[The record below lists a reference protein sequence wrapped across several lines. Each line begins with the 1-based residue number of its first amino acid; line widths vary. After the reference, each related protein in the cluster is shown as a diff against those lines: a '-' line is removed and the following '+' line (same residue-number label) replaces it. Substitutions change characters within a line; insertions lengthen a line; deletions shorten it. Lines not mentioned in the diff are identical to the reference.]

1 VRGVDGGTFGDY
13 PGFLMKV
20 YKRNQVEEA
29 ILRTLGARD
38 ERVKEVR
45 FRLKRLLA
53 ADRRM
58 GTDPSSGE
66 AEASYAFFDQKPPGS
81 GNEVMFSGYDAFA
94 LLAAIILLEHGLPQ
108 LTVVR
113 VLREVRA
120 PFAAAHAAILKRDP
134 ATLFDEAAILAQAKP
149 GMIAVDNT
157 DPVFLVFVR
166 LTASSVSRSDAG
178 TAMAVCRG
186 IEELMAFIKKHSA
199 PGAGATYFELAGVM
213 YTMAANLAQTKP
225 IKRGRGAS

>member
-1 VRGVDGGTFGDY
+1 
-13 PGFLMKV
+13 MKV

-58 GTDPSSGE
+58 GADPRSGR
-66 AEASYAFFDQKPPGS
+66 AAAGRYAFFDQEPPGS

-113 VLREVRA
+113 VLRELRA
-120 PFAAAHAAILKRDP
+120 PLGAAHAAILKRDP

-186 IEELMAFIKKHSA
+186 TEELMAFIKKHST
-199 PGAGATYFELAGVM
+199 PGTGATYFELASVM
-213 YTMAANLAQTKP
+213 YTMAANLVQTKP